1 MMETASEIKKI
12 ARELGADLCGIA
24 SVDRFAKSP
33 EGFKPTDL
41 YADAKS
47 VVVFAKRM
55 PAGVL
60 VAKSTIPYSVADAI
74 SLHETHRIG
83 FDLAVRLEDL
93 GYIAVPVPAE
103 PYRFWD
109 AESMTGKG
117 LVSLKHAGYLAGLG
131 IIGKNSL
138 LCNER
143 FGNLIKLGA
152 VLVNAAFEQDAP
164 ACDDVCP
171 ASCNLCIRSC
181 PSGALGGSSVNQKK
195 CRSYSEGTTDKG
207 AEITVCN
214 ECRKVCPNRNGWR
227 RARQDI

>member
-1 MMETASEIKKI
+1 MVSSAEVKKI
-12 ARELGADLCGIA
+12 AREVGADLCGIA
-24 SVDRFAKSP
+24 SVERFENAP
-33 EGFKPTDL
+33 EGFNPADL

-47 VVVFAKRM
+47 VVVFAKRL
-55 PAGVL
+55 PTGVL
-60 VAKSTIPYSVADAI
+60 LAKSTVPYTVADAI

-93 GYIAVPVPAE
+93 GCIAVPVPSE
-103 PYRFWD
+103 PYLSWD
-109 AESMTGKG
+109 SESMTGKG
-117 LVSLKHAGYLAGLG
+117 LVSLKHAGFLAGLG

-143 FGNLIKLGA
+143 YGNLIKLGA
-152 VLVNAAFEQDAP
+152 VLVNAAFDQDAI

-171 ASCNLCIRSC
+171 ASCTLCLRSC
-181 PSGALGGSSVNQKK
+181 PSGALGGMSVNQKK
-195 CRSYSEGTTDKG
+195 CRSHSEGATDKG

-214 ECRKVCPNRNGWR
+214 ACRTVCPNRYGWR